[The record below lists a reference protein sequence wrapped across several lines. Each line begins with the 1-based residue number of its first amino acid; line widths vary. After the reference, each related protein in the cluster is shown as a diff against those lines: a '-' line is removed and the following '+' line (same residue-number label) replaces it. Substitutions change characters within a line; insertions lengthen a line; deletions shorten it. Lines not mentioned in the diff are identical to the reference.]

1 MKKRGL
7 KPTTRT
13 WATLL
18 SHFPKSLE
26 QTPEKVLSR
35 YTIVFDDAQAKIKQ
49 HIEQS
54 VTETEV
60 SEPALRQTGYK
71 EASGQSTAKDRDEP
85 DAFEDPQAVSNQYMQ
100 ILAHFR
106 NLEEL
111 MRVFNAMPRS
121 GLGMPDRITYGIV
134 LNAICERIR
143 VKRNGRSRGLY
154 EASAPEPEGQDGK
167 TFAHI
172 VWERLAEQHNSNADK
187 QASRW
192 QTGQHPNDRD
202 MHHGNSV
209 LDGQNAVLTIRAL
222 MEGSKDDLELAFVLL
237 PRFYNLS
244 RPGQSA
250 SAQSV
255 AAEQMKLPTLLLDD
269 RAVETILNVC
279 QIAKRHQ
286 DAAHFARQFLEIPGV
301 LAQFRPRQWQL
312 VMAAFSHVHDTDMCQ
327 KIIEDF
333 APRSRQPSWPGLTYV
348 YLFRSAMWNQDVE
361 RFLDLMEHHVDLPAS
376 YASSNARGRTPA
388 EARHFQAQMALRADQ
403 SAQQTPH
410 RILPTLEIAILM
422 LETAIR
428 AKKVSSLRQVLRI
441 SEVLKE
447 TDLIEAQR
455 KQTMEE
461 FDKSSARDRAHPR
474 FPGQE
479 SVDEAKVR
487 ARVEFWRRKRY
498 ERLVEA
504 IDIVLAARD
513 TLEMGTSPAEQEKWQ
528 AMAHY
533 IRNKLDTPA
542 APPPRKAPDQAS
554 QATVY
559 PERTQK
565 MDTQRSRSRLS
576 QEERANVHTSEAARA
591 NPDYRRRQYND
602 ERSTRPRFNSR
613 DR

>member
-49 HIEQS
+49 HIKQS
-54 VTETEV
+54 ASEV
-60 SEPALRQTGYK
+60 EESEPVSRPTGYQG
-71 EASGQSTAKDRDEP
+71 ASGQSTARDRDEP

-106 NLEEL
+106 NLEEI
-111 MRVFNAMPRS
+111 MRVFADMPRS

-143 VKRNGRSRGLY
+143 MKRNGRSRGSY
-154 EASAPEPEGQDGK
+154 EALAPKPEGEDGK
-167 TFAHI
+167 TFARI
-172 VWERLAEQHNSNADK
+172 VWERLAEQHNANLDK
-187 QASRW
+187 QVSRW
-192 QTGQHPNDRD
+192 LTGQQADDRNSQY
-202 MHHGNSV
+202 GNSV
-209 LDGQNAVLTIRAL
+209 LDSQNAVLTVRAL
-222 MEGSKDDLELAFVLL
+222 MDGSNDDLELAFVLL

-255 AAEQMKLPTLLLDD
+255 IAEQMKLPTLLLDD

-279 QIAKRHQ
+279 QYAKRHH

-301 LAQFRPRQWQL
+301 LAQFRPRQWQ
-312 VMAAFSHVHDTDMCQ
+312 MIIAAFSNVHDTDMCQ
-327 KIIEDF
+327 KIVDDF
-333 APRSRQPSWPGLTYV
+333 APRNRQPPWPGLIYV

-361 RFLDLMEHHVDLPAS
+361 RFLDLMEQHVELPAA
-376 YASSNARGRTPA
+376 YASGNARRRMPA
-388 EARHFQAQMALRADQ
+388 EARQFEAQMTLRA
-403 SAQQTPH
+403 AQPARQIPH

-455 KQTMEE
+455 KQTSEE
-461 FDKSSARDRAHPR
+461 SVNSSALSRINSRVIAD
-474 FPGQE
+474 E
-479 SVDEAKVR
+479 SVDDAKIR
-487 ARVEFWRRKRY
+487 NRVEFWRRKRY

-504 IDIVLAARD
+504 IDMVLASRD
-513 TLEMGTSPAEQEKWQ
+513 TLEMGTSAAEQEKWQ
-528 AMAHY
+528 AMARY
-533 IRNKLDTPA
+533 IRNKLETPA
-542 APPPRKAPDQAS
+542 APPLRKAPVQTN
-554 QATVY
+554 QATTHS
-559 PERTQK
+559 EHTQTVDVK
-565 MDTQRSRSRLS
+565 SSRGQWS
-576 QEERANVHTSEAARA
+576 QDEVAKTHTPKAARP
-591 NPDYRRRQYND
+591 NIDYRRRQYND
-602 ERSTRPRFNSR
+602 ERSPRARFDSR
-613 DR
+613 NR